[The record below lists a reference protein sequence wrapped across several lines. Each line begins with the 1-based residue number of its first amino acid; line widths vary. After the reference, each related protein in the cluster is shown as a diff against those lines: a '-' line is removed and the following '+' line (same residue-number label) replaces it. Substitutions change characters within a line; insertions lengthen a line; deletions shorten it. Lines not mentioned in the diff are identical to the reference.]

1 MPALPTP
8 EKTWTCNAC
17 KQHNPAQQET
27 CGCGLRS
34 TFRTRLIARGGVGVA
49 PEACAL
55 PVLLKFVLKW
65 PIAVVPVFAPLN
77 YATGLWQS
85 GQVAAAMGVGVVTL
99 VFVLA
104 LGFAVE
110 ARGR

>member
-8 EKTWTCNAC
+8 GKTWTCNAC

-34 TFRTRLIARGGVGVA
+34 TFRTRLIAQGGAGA
-49 PEACAL
+49 DPEAYAL
-55 PVLLKFVLKW
+55 PVLLKFVLKR
-65 PIAVVPVFAPLN
+65 PIAVVPVLVPLG
-77 YATGLWQS
+77 YAVDLWQK
-85 GQVAAAMGVGVVTL
+85 GEIATAIGVGIVTL
-99 VFVLA
+99 VFVFA

-110 ARGR
+110 TRGR